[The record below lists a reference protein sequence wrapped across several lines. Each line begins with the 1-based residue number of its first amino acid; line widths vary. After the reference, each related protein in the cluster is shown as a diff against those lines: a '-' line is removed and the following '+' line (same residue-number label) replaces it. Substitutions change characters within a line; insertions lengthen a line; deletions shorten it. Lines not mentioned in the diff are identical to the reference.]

1 MLSRTSG
8 FLERRAS
15 YVPPQFNTVWSNT
28 TNHWCFHHKYM
39 ETFALVL
46 NVITQISVLYNFPS
60 WFVMLATWFQ
70 FFRLGYKSLANNS
83 MCALS
88 KTSQCAE
95 YVKRVHKGQ
104 NNKQCNFELV
114 YILRQCMIHCEL
126 SSIRVQM
133 THYLWCAIPKK
144 WCHLFL
150 QTNWWG
156 TSFTTAA
163 LSWLDSKLNLFRK
176 FLFLFLLISFFFFY
190 LIEISISCI
199 NR

>member
-28 TNHWCFHHKYM
+28 TNHWCFH
-39 ETFALVL
+39 
-46 NVITQISVLYNFPS
+46 Q
-60 WFVMLATWFQ
+60 
-70 FFRLGYKSLANNS
+70 
-83 MCALS
+83 
-88 KTSQCAE
+88 
-95 YVKRVHKGQ
+95 GQ